1 MRKISIFKLL
11 KHRYLTEFSAMI
23 STDKVTEIFF
33 EIDEFCKVFEPAF
46 TQRLLEDGK
55 KRRKRAFKMSMSEI
69 LTITIIFQLSGHRTF
84 KHFYLYYVQKHMTA
98 EFPVTVSYNRFTELM
113 QANMLPLVI
122 FMKTCRLGKCTG
134 ISFVDSTSIRVCKNK
149 RISSNKVFNGIATI
163 GKSTM
168 GWFYGFK
175 LHLIVN
181 DSGEILDFVITQGNV
196 DDREPLKEG
205 SILSRVFGSLY
216 ADKGYISKDLAKMLF
231 DDGLHLVTGIR
242 NNMKNVLMTM
252 RDKILLRKRSVIE
265 TINDQLKNI
274 CHAEHS
280 RHRSFGN
287 FITNLVASLIAYSFQ
302 EKKPAI
308 KFEEKPG
315 SDIQLALF

>member
-1 MRKISIFKLL
+1 
-11 KHRYLTEFSAMI
+11 MI
-23 STDKVTEIFF
+23 SNDKVTDIFF
-33 EIDEFCKVFEPAF
+33 DFDEFCNVFEPAF

-55 KRRKRAFKMSMSEI
+55 KHRKRAFKMSMSEI
-69 LTITIIFQLSGHRTF
+69 ITITVFFQLSGHRTF
-84 KHFYLYYVQKHMTA
+84 KHFYLFYVQKHMKA
-98 EFPVTVSYNRFTELM
+98 EFPNIVSYNRFTELM
-113 QANMLPLVI
+113 QANMLPLVL
-122 FMKTCRLGKCTG
+122 FMKTRCLGECTG
-134 ISFVDSTSIRVCKNK
+134 ISFIDSTPVRVCKNK
-149 RISSNKVFNGIATI
+149 RISSNKVFEGIATT

-168 GWFYGFK
+168 GWFHGFK
-175 LHLIVN
+175 LHIIVN
-181 DSGEILDFVITQGNV
+181 DKGEILNFVITQGNV

-205 SILSRVFGSLY
+205 NILNKIFGSLY
-216 ADKGYISKDLAKMLF
+216 ADKGYISKDLAAMLF

-252 RDKILLRKRSVIE
+252 RDKILLRKRSIIE

-308 KFEEKPG
+308 KFEGQPKASG
-315 SDIQLALF
+315 QLALFC